1 MVKLKIQSAQDIV
14 EAYISCLG
22 LKKNDAQVLLDAYP
36 KLSKS
41 NNLIASLNE
50 IVYLKA
56 KEIYK
61 TKLAKTQLTA
71 LYKAAFIDL
80 EIAKK
85 YGVKPLLPNFADTDF
100 TELMHKAYIET
111 APSYKLT
118 EMPTQEIDPIHLH
131 KAKKAKGE
139 KK

>member
-1 MVKLKIQSAQDIV
+1 MVKLKIQSAQDII

-22 LKKNDAQVLLDAYP
+22 IKKSEAQTLLDSYP

-41 NNLIASLNE
+41 NNLTAAINE
-50 IVYLKA
+50 IIYLKA
-56 KEIYK
+56 KEIFK
-61 TKLAKTQLTA
+61 TKLAKTQLIA
-71 LYKAAFIDL
+71 LYKAAFISL

-85 YGVKPLLPNFADTDF
+85 YGAKPLLPNFADSDF
-100 TELMHKAYIET
+100 MELMRKAYIKT

-118 EMPTQEIDPIHLH
+118 EMPTQEIDTIHLH
-131 KAKKAKGE
+131 KAKKAKVE